1 MNHFKLI
8 DDQIKNL
15 EKSIDVARG
24 LYQHMARIDAALKP
38 IEPFVKPMLMLLG
51 NQILIR
57 ARVDR
62 IKDVEPLIASL
73 ESSLGIEFDKTE
85 DRAEYSWR
93 EFKCANAPWIRVDAE
108 LTADGPECRRV
119 IVGYETVPKYE
130 LKCGEEANQPDAP
143 RPNEATAQT
152 EDNLPF

>member
-1 MNHFKLI
+1 MSHFSLI
-8 DDQIKNL
+8 DEQIKQHERIIEL
-15 EKSIDVARG
+15 ARG
-24 LYQHMARIDAALKP
+24 MYQHMAHIDAALKP
-38 IEPFVKPMLMLLG
+38 IEPFMQTTLMMMG
-51 NQILIR
+51 ATQILIR
-57 ARVDR
+57 VKVER

-93 EFKCANAPWIRVDAE
+93 EFRCEKAPWIRVDAE

-130 LKCGEEANQPDAP
+130 LKCGEDANQPDAP
-143 RPNEATAQT
+143 KPPEAPET
-152 EDNLPF
+152 NLPF

>member
-1 MNHFKLI
+1 MSHFHLI
-8 DDQIKNL
+8 DDQIKQL
-15 EKSIDVARG
+15 QSVIEKTRG
-24 LYQHMARIDAALKP
+24 LYVHMARIDAALKP
-38 IEPFVKPMLMLLG
+38 LEPFIKTHLMLLS

-57 ARVDR
+57 VRVGR

-73 ESSLGIEFDKTE
+73 ESSLEIEFDKTE

-93 EFKCANAPWIRVDAE
+93 EFKCANAPWIRLDAE

-130 LKCGEEANQPDAP
+130 LKCGEDASQPDAP
-143 RPNEATAQT
+143 NPNATPET
-152 EDNLPF
+152 DLPF